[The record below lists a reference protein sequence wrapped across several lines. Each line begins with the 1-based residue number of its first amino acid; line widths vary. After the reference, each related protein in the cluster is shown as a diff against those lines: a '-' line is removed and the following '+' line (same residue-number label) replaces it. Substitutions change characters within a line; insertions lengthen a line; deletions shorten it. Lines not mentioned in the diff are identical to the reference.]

1 MTDTDHGSDYDE
13 GGIPKFDKQRY
24 NRHLRGWFS
33 YAFARYV
40 HISFAVLAPKRWT
53 ADSSC

>member
-1 MTDTDHGSDYDE
+1 MTDTDHGFDYDE

-40 HISFAVLAPKRWT
+40 HVSFAVLAPKRWT